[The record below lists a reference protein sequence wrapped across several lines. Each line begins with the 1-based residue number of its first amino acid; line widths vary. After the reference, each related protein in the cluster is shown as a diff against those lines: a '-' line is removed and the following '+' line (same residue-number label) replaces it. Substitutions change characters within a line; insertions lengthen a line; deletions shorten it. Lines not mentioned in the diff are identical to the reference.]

1 MKQTRNTQWSLWGID
16 AAGVALCL
24 AASAIA
30 YASVIG
36 PLLRQNA
43 SAAALRQQVREQEK
57 TLAELQASV
66 RDTETCLVTERE
78 RLSDGRILLES
89 PSRTN
94 ERIAGLAALF
104 GDHGLEIDDVLVGNV
119 LPTAQCAVVPMTISG
134 RGGYREILTL
144 FRELTRTFADT
155 SVATFNYGGSSA
167 GTSPSQRFTLELL
180 WYAAPEGQGT
190 MHGSGA
196 EPG

>member
-30 YASVIG
+30 YAWVIG

-78 RLSDGRILLES
+78 RLSEGRILLES

-104 GDHGLEIDDVLVGNV
+104 GNHGLEIDDVLVGNV
-119 LPTAQCAVVPMTISG
+119 LPAAQCTVVPMTIAG
-134 RGGYREILTL
+134 RGGYREVLTL

-155 SVATFNYGGSSA
+155 SVATFNYGGSSV
-167 GTSPSQRFTLELL
+167 GTSHSQRFTQELL
-180 WYAAPEGQGT
+180 WYAASEAQAT
-190 MHGSGA
+190 KH
-196 EPG
+196 